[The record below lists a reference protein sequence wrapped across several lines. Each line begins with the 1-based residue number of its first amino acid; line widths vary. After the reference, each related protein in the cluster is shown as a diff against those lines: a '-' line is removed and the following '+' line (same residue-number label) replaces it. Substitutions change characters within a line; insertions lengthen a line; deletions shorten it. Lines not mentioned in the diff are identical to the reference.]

1 VGSLQNANLPR
12 DQNKRK
18 RQFKSIILLLGVAY
32 WFVYVLTQRDMRTF
46 LFVGGIGHLQLDLLE
61 LEVVEG
67 GDCLRSLIEE
77 TEGGEAKGADHPAHK
92 RYTLST

>member
-1 VGSLQNANLPR
+1 
-12 DQNKRK
+12 
-18 RQFKSIILLLGVAY
+18 
-32 WFVYVLTQRDMRTF
+32 
-46 LFVGGIGHLQLDLLE
+46 
-61 LEVVEG
+61 VEG